1 MRRLRIFTKHLTS
14 EEIAALSA
22 LAAASGFAADEIETV
37 LEIGAPLVDCD
48 DEVIL
53 IPISAAAC
61 AAPDLEDDV
70 KQVSNG
76 ARRAICVWPED
87 AEAEVEVPASAR
99 KYAYSIVPWNAEK
112 LQAAAADDDV
122 LIFEMPSGDVM
133 PKVYTERNLCVDE
146 EAQPK

>member
-1 MRRLRIFTKHLTS
+1 MRRLRIFAKHMTS
-14 EEIAALSA
+14 EEIAALSE

-61 AAPDLEDDV
+61 AASDLEDDV

-87 AEAEVEVPASAR
+87 AEAEVPASAR

-112 LQAAAADDDV
+112 LKAAAADDDV
-122 LIFEMPSGDVM
+122 LIFEMPSGDVI